1 MNALERSG
9 GQVNITS
16 QISFLLRRNL
26 QRVKSRTVMKA
37 NNLKRAGD
45 VDSHPTYR
53 FAMLFL

>member
-1 MNALERSG
+1 LERLG
-9 GQVNITS
+9 GQVNNTS

-37 NNLKRAGD
+37 NNLRRAGD
-45 VDSHPTYR
+45 VNFHPSYR